1 MASSAATVAALPYR
15 SRTYSAQDGL
25 RLHFRDYG
33 DSLSDAL
40 PLLCLPGIA
49 RNAEDFDAVARRH
62 MSHRR
67 VICPDL
73 RGRGDSAF
81 DPNWRNYTGRTY
93 ASDLIH
99 LLTLT
104 NCHRV
109 VILGTSMGGIL
120 AMVLATFVPSA
131 IAGVILNDVGP
142 QVPDGSS
149 ARIVQHV
156 GHPGQPADWDAAV
169 VELKQRLPGMVLA
182 DQAAWLAFAKSQFRA
197 DGDGVL
203 RPRWDPNIVR
213 PIAEKT
219 EEEVDLWQF
228 FRAMRGLPVLA
239 IRGAISDVLPAEVL
253 DRMAASH
260 PALRHVTVPG
270 VGHVPTLAEPIA
282 QQAIDDFL
290 ADL

>member
-1 MASSAATVAALPYR
+1 MASDAPVYR

-33 DSLSDAL
+33 DPTSHAA
-40 PLLCLPGIA
+40 PLLCLPGLS
-49 RNAEDFDAVARRH
+49 RNAEDFHAVARRH
-62 MSHRR
+62 MVHRR

-73 RGRGDSAF
+73 RGRGESAF
-81 DPNWRNYTGRTY
+81 DPDWRNYNGRTY
-93 ASDLIH
+93 ASDLMH

-104 NCHRV
+104 NAHRV
-109 VILGTSMGGIL
+109 VVVGTSMGGII
-120 AMVLATFVPSA
+120 AMVLATFIPSA

-142 QVPDGSS
+142 EIPDGSG

-156 GHPGQPADWDAAV
+156 GNPGRPADWDAAV
-169 VELKQRLPGMVLA
+169 VELKERLPDMVL
-182 DQAAWLAFAKSQFRA
+182 DDWHAFARSQFRD
-197 DGDGVL
+197 DGSGIL

-228 FRAMRGLPVLA
+228 FNAMRNMPVLA

-253 DRMAASH
+253 TRMADAH
-260 PALRHVTVPG
+260 PEMRHVTVPG

-282 QQAIDDFL
+282 KQAIDDFL
-290 ADL
+290 AAL

>member
-1 MASSAATVAALPYR
+1 MASDPPVFR

-33 DSLSDAL
+33 DPTSHAT
-40 PLLCLPGIA
+40 PLLCLPGLS
-49 RNAEDFDAVARRH
+49 RNAEDFHGVACRH
-62 MSHRR
+62 MAHRR

-73 RGRGDSAF
+73 RGRGESAF

-120 AMVLATFVPSA
+120 AMVLATFMPSA

-142 QVPDGSS
+142 EVPDGSS
-149 ARIVQHV
+149 ARIVEHV
-156 GHPGQPADWDAAV
+156 GNPGQPADWDAAV
-169 VELKQRLPGMVLA
+169 VELKRRLPDMVLA
-182 DQAAWLAFAKSQFRA
+182 DHAAWLGFAKSQFRD

-203 RPRWDPNIVR
+203 RPRWDPHIVR

-228 FRAMRGLPVLA
+228 YNAMADMPVLA
-239 IRGAISDVLPAEVL
+239 IRGAISDVLPAEVFS
-253 DRMAASH
+253 RMAASH
-260 PALRHVTVPG
+260 PALRQITVPG

-282 QQAIDDFL
+282 QRAIDDFL
-290 ADL
+290 AAL